1 MDENNE
7 DITPIAK
14 KIDRNELL
22 KKSSW
27 LVDNLHGR
35 LSKPRFVVQENDPVK
50 LQYYRVYIQAVQ
62 AHNAI
67 LKDEELEDIKARM
80 ELIEAALETRK

>member
-1 MDENNE
+1 MNENTDN
-7 DITPIAK
+7 ITPFA

-27 LVDNLHGR
+27 LVDVLHDR
-35 LSKPRFVVQENDPVK
+35 LSRPRFVVQENDPVK

-62 AHNAI
+62 THNSI
-67 LKDEELEDIKARM
+67 LKDEELEDIKTR
-80 ELIEAALETRK
+80 IEALEAAK

>member
-80 ELIEAALETRK
+80 ELIEAALEARK

>member
-50 LQYYRVYIQAVQ
+50 LQYYRVFIQAVQ

>member
-1 MDENNE
+1 MDENIDN
-7 DITPIAK
+7 TTLNAK

-22 KKSSW
+22 QKSSW
-27 LVDNLHGR
+27 LVDILHGR
-35 LSKPRFVVQENDPVK
+35 LSKARFIVQDSDPVK

-80 ELIEAALETRK
+80 ELIEATLEARK